1 MDENRR
7 NTKQK
12 QIISSVF
19 YSLYH
24 PTANEV
30 YEEVK
35 KVCPQIGR
43 ATVYRF
49 LNRLTLDGEISRI
62 VLDENVVVYD
72 KNVIGHAHFF
82 CKKCGKIFDVPFT
95 EEIKDFTDKIKITDE
110 YCVENVGFFF
120 TGLCSK
126 CKNNI
131 IKEI

>member
-1 MDENRR
+1 MDVTRR

-30 YEEVK
+30 FEEVK

-49 LNRLTLDGEISRI
+49 LNRLTLDGKISRL
-62 VLDENVVVYD
+62 VMDENVVIYD
-72 KNVIGHAHFF
+72 KNVIEHAHFF
-82 CKKCGKIFDVPFT
+82 CRKCGKIYDVPFN
-95 EEIKDFTDKIKITDE
+95 EDLENFSDKIKTNDE

-120 TGLCSK
+120 TGLCSS
-126 CKNNI
+126 CGKNKIN
-131 IKEI
+131 